1 MAPKPAMAPKAAANW
16 SRLRM
21 YVRVSH
27 AFHEDCGVFPDVDEP
42 PPQPPPPEQPSSCL
56 TALLAFVLKNFLL
69 CGLSLAVVLALAV
82 PSWGTAAAELSLP
95 LFGKLSN
102 PCVVVIFVIT
112 GLTLKSDAIVQAFGA
127 WHAVLYS
134 VIAIL
139 FLTPTAALL
148 PQQLPA
154 AVLPRTFQLGFLLF
168 CCMPTTINSGVAL
181 VAASKGSSVLA
192 LLLTVASNLLGS
204 APNTRTALSS
214 PTAPIRLRL

>member
-1 MAPKPAMAPKAAANW
+1 M
-16 SRLRM
+16 
-21 YVRVSH
+21 
-27 AFHEDCGVFPDVDEP
+27 
-42 PPQPPPPEQPSSCL
+42 
-56 TALLAFVLKNFLL
+56 
-69 CGLSLAVVLALAV
+69 
-82 PSWGTAAAELSLP
+82 
-95 LFGKLSN
+95 
-102 PCVVVIFVIT
+102 
-112 GLTLKSDAIVQAFGA
+112 
-127 WHAVLYS
+127 LYS

-148 PQQLPA
+148 PQQLPP